1 MDFSQIE
8 SDVIAYLTTVTGVTT
23 WDSIQFSLLPQD
35 ESLGYIQLVE
45 VPVKM
50 NASSATVKY
59 MVMVGFAAE
68 SLEDIKSLTYTVASN
83 IFTNLTKP
91 TVCFGSGQ
99 LSLDNPG
106 VVIDIPDS
114 DTTQNNIT
122 NTSLFRTALA
132 FTLLVQITRP

>member
-1 MDFSQIE
+1 MNFETIE
-8 SDVIAYLTTVTGVTT
+8 ADLISYLTTVTGVTT
-23 WDSIQFSLLPQD
+23 WDAIQFSLLPQD
-35 ESLGYIQLVE
+35 ESIGYVQLVE

-50 NASSATVKY
+50 NASTAVVKY
-59 MVMVGFAAE
+59 MVMIGFASD
-68 SLEDIKSLTYTVASN
+68 SLEDIKSLAYSVAQN
-83 IFTNLTKP
+83 IFSNLTQP

-122 NTSLFRTALA
+122 NASLFRTALA
-132 FTLLVQITRP
+132 FTVLVQITKS

>member
-8 SDVIAYLTTVTGVTT
+8 SDLIAYLTTVTGVGT

-45 VPVKM
+45 VPVRM
-50 NASSATVKY
+50 NASTAVVKY
-59 MVMVGFAAE
+59 MVMIGFAAE
-68 SLEDIKSLTYTVASN
+68 SLEEIKVLTYTVASS

-132 FTLLVQITRP
+132 FTLLVQITR